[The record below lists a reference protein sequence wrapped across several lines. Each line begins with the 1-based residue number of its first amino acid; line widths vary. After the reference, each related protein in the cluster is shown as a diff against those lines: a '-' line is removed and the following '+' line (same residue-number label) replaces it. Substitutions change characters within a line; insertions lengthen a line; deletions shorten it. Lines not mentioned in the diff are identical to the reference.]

1 MSPKLQ
7 TQPHLPSKLQTQ
19 HNPTTSVIDPPRPLA
34 PSPYHSCRLGLS
46 LRRLTRSSRLGLS
59 LRRLTRSCRLGLSL
73 RRFTARLASRSVASP
88 LNRSPLIYWPHPL
101 TLARRRSCC
110 CSL

>member
-19 HNPTTSVIDPPRPLA
+19 PNPTTSVIDPPRPLA
-34 PSPYHSCRLGLS
+34 PSPYHSC
-46 LRRLTRSSRLGLS
+46 RLGLS

-88 LNRSPLIYWPHPL
+88 LNCSPLIYWPHPL

>member
-7 TQPHLPSKLQTQ
+7 TQPNPISRPNSK

-34 PSPYHSCRLGLS
+34 PSPYNSCRLGLS
-46 LRRLTRSSRLGLS
+46 LCRLTS
-59 LRRLTRSCRLGLSL
+59 LCRLGLSL
-73 RRFTARLASRSVASP
+73 CRLTARLASRSVASP